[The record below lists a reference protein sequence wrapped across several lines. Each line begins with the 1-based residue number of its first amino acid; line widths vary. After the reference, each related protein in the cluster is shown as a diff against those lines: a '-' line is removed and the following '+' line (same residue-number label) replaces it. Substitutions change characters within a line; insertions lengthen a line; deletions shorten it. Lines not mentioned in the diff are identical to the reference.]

1 MLDRLIVSDFIGHLN
16 AVFRV
21 DVGSGEVIDLE
32 LIEAQTIGEGH
43 RSDSAVS
50 RRQPFSL
57 IFRGPRDRMLP
68 QRIHAIEHPT
78 LGTLTIFL
86 VPIMPEGNPTELHYQ
101 AIFN

>member
-1 MLDRLIVSDFIGHLN
+1 MLDRLTVSDFVGHLN
-16 AVFRV
+16 ATFRV
-21 DVGSGEVIDLE
+21 DLGSAEVIDLK
-32 LIEAQTIGEGH
+32 LIEAQTIGEGR

-50 RRQPFSL
+50 SRQPFSL
-57 IFRGPRDRMLP
+57 IFSGPRDRMLP

-86 VPIMPEGNPTELHYQ
+86 VPIMPEGDPTGLRYQ